1 MTGTTANDLGSHDE
15 HHHHHHHHHDDP
27 NVEAIAPDWTDGK
40 RYAWLL
46 GLVVPTIPFI
56 AWGLVEAT
64 GLGIFWWFGPLFV
77 FGVMPLMD
85 QIGGN
90 DTTNPPE
97 SVIKWLEND
106 HFYRWCTYL
115 FIPIQLAATVFAAWM
130 WSTGNLS
137 VLESIGLAISLGTVN
152 GIAIADAHELGHK
165 REQLEKWL
173 ARVALAPTFY
183 GHFMVEHNR
192 GHHVRVATPEDPAS
206 ARYGEGFWRF
216 LPRTLIGS
224 FIDSLRIDKG
234 EVMRVWAATFA
245 LAATLGLAFG
255 PLAVAFFF
263 GQSAMAVMLLEA
275 VNYIEHYG
283 LERRKLPDGRYERQ
297 SARHAW
303 DAYEVL
309 SNSFLVH
316 LQRHADHHLN
326 PMRPYAALQPQEESP
341 KLPTGYAG
349 MVPIALVPPLWFA
362 VMNPRVPR
370 G

>member
-1 MTGTTANDLGSHDE
+1 VAGHAYGQYWYAFLVFFFIVPVLDLILGRSVAPAAGDE
-15 HHHHHHHHHDDP
+15 MRRLETS
-27 NVEAIAPDWTDGK
+27 VLFRAIL
-40 RYAWLL
+40 YAWVPLQL
-46 GLVVPTIPFI
+46 GLILWGASLIGKLDGADAVVFTLSV
-56 AWGLVEAT
+56 GLAT
-64 GLGIFWWFGPLFV
+64 GATGIT
-77 FGVMPLMD
+77 
-85 QIGGN
+85 I
-90 DTTNPPE
+90 
-97 SVIKWLEND
+97 
-106 HFYRWCTYL
+106 
-115 FIPIQLAATVFAAWM
+115 
-130 WSTGNLS
+130 
-137 VLESIGLAISLGTVN
+137 
-152 GIAIADAHELGHK
+152 AHELGHK
-165 REQLEKWL
+165 RAALERFLSRLLL
-173 ARVALAPTFY
+173 ATVSY
-183 GHFMVEHNR
+183 GHFTVEHNR

-224 FIDSLRIDKG
+224 LKDAYRMDSA
-234 EVMRVWAATFA
+234 EVTRVWAASFA
-245 LAATLGLAFG
+245 VAATLGLAFG

-263 GQSAMAVMLLEA
+263 GQSAMAVLLLEA

-297 SARHAW
+297 GARHAW